1 MKEGALKFALY
12 IAALVL
18 GLASA
23 TTLRAQPV
31 MQPFYPGFAGLPP
44 YEIVA
49 LVRSAGLDPV
59 SRPVRQGPVYVLRAL
74 SPAGQ
79 EVRVV
84 VDARMGRIVKVAAVA
99 PTDPGAFAPP
109 ESIPSARPVPDT
121 NAPGSRIATMP
132 PGSDDDFEPVRP
144 GAPAVVPR
152 PPARTAAKPPPLPR
166 PRPKEAV
173 IAAPKEADDGA
184 PAAAATAAA
193 AAAPGIVQSPASTG
207 PSASAENTA
216 PSSTEID
223 E

>member
-1 MKEGALKFALY
+1 MKFALY
-12 IAALVL
+12 VAAVVL
-18 GLASA
+18 TLASA
-23 TTLRAQPV
+23 ATLDAQPV

-74 SPAGQ
+74 NPAGQ
-79 EVRVV
+79 EVRVI
-84 VDARMGRIVKVAAVA
+84 VDARIGRIVKVAAVA

-109 ESIPSARPVPDT
+109 ESIPSARPLPDA

-144 GAPAVVPR
+144 GAGTVAR
-152 PPARTAAKPPPLPR
+152 PPVRPATKPLPLPR
-166 PRPKEAV
+166 PRPNEAAD
-173 IAAPKEADDGA
+173 AAPKEAAVGT
-184 PAAAATAAA
+184 PAATAPATAAA
-193 AAAPGIVQSPASTG
+193 PAVHPPASAG

-216 PSSTEID
+216 ASTSEID